1 MSRFPEVVERMAI
14 DPEFAAHARANP
26 DEVTAEYGLSPD
38 EAAQML
44 SLTDAAAGG
53 PTELDQRLSKSGIGS
68 GGLAGLLAA
77 VDRGRKDDED
87 SATDR
92 PLGRWVGPGASDK

>member
-26 DEVTAEYGLSPD
+26 DEVTAEYGLSPE

-44 SLTDAAAGG
+44 ALTDAGSGG

-77 VDRGRKDDED
+77 VDRSKKDDD
-87 SATDR
+87 DNATDR
-92 PLGRWVGPGASDK
+92 PLGRWVGPGANDK

>member
-14 DPEFAAHARANP
+14 DPEFAAHARGNP
-26 DEVTAEYGLSPD
+26 DEVTAEYGLSPE

-44 SLTDAAAGG
+44 ALTDAGSGG

-68 GGLAGLLAA
+68 GGLAGLLAG
-77 VDRGRKDDED
+77 VDRSTKDDED
-87 SATDR
+87 TADGR
-92 PLGRWVGPGASDK
+92 PLGRWVGPGANDR

>member
-14 DPEFAAHARANP
+14 DPEFAAHARTNP
-26 DEVTAEYGLSPD
+26 AEVSAEYGLSPE

-44 SLTDAAAGG
+44 TLTDAGSGG

-77 VDRGRKDDED
+77 VDKSKKDDD
-87 SATDR
+87 DDAGR
-92 PLGRWVGPGASDK
+92 PLGRWVGPGANDR